1 MPDVVPS
8 NAELI
13 AKLRAWDADW
23 IARSAERVK
32 KTGEIFTPTELVK
45 EILDKHPEHN
55 FLEARRTFF
64 DGCCGNGQFLSEV
77 LIRKLENGHDFETA
91 LRTIFG
97 IDIMMDNVDVCR
109 DRLLCGVEQYH
120 YIVENN
126 IICADILSFDMDGWS
141 EAPPFDPKLAVP

>member
-32 KTGEIFTPTELVK
+32 STAEVFTPTALVH
-45 EILDKHPEHN
+45 EILGELSEAA
-55 FLEARRTFF
+55 FLDEAATFC
-64 DGCCGNGQFLSEV
+64 DPSCGNGQFLSEV

-97 IDIMMDNVDVCR
+97 IDIMIDNVDVCR
-109 DRLLCGVEQYH
+109 DRLLCGVEQYR

-126 IICADILSFDMDGWS
+126 IICADFLSFDMDGWS
-141 EAPPFDPKLAVP
+141 EAPPFDPKLASL